1 MKKITSVLVLLLVL
15 TAGLVSAQGQAGS
28 NSSDPFDVQLRF
40 YKAALK
46 NYDLQAATVALYTM
60 QALKPER
67 SDLNDSLA
75 LLYFAGERWA
85 QAYLVGQ
92 AIVNGDP
99 KRNDMLEM
107 VAVSKQNLG
116 MIKESLA
123 DYEKLYGTEKSVYF
137 LYQMATLQ
145 YQLKRY
151 GECVASLDQILAN
164 ADADKQKVNIRVQG
178 GTQDVPMKA
187 AAYNVKGICALEL
200 NQPDAAK
207 DNFNKALQAYPDFV
221 LAKANL
227 ENLAKKQS
235 GGAATKPAA
244 GNTAKPA
251 TAPAAV
257 KH

>member
-1 MKKITSVLVLLLVL
+1 MTKFLFGFLLLL
-15 TAGLVSAQGQAGS
+15 ATGGNLVSAQAGA
-28 NSSDPFDVQLRF
+28 DPFDVQMRF
-40 YKAALK
+40 YKSALK

-67 SDLNDSLA
+67 ADLNDSLA
-75 LLYFAGERWA
+75 LLYFAGERYA

-92 AIVNGDP
+92 AIVNADP

-123 DYEKLYGTEKSVYF
+123 DYEKLYGAEKSVYF

-151 GECVASLDQILAN
+151 GECVSSLDQILAN
-164 ADADKQKVNIRVQG
+164 ADADKQKVSIRVQG
-178 GTQDVPMKA
+178 GSQEAPMKA

-200 NQPDAAK
+200 NQAAAAK
-207 DNFNKALQAYPDFV
+207 ENFNKALQLFPDFV

-227 ENLAKKQS
+227 ETMEKKQN
-235 GGAATKPAA
+235 GAAPAA
-244 GNTAKPA
+244 KTPTA
-251 TAPAAV
+251 TAPKTTAAPV

>member
-1 MKKITSVLVLLLVL
+1 MTKFIFGFLLMFVTGGNLLV
-15 TAGLVSAQGQAGS
+15 AQTS
-28 NSSDPFDVQLRF
+28 TDPFDVQMRF
-40 YKAALK
+40 YKSALK

-67 SDLNDSLA
+67 ADLNDSLA
-75 LLYFAGERWA
+75 LLYFAGERYA

-92 AIVNGDP
+92 AIVNADP

-123 DYEKLYGTEKSVYF
+123 DYEKLYAADKSVYF

-151 GECVASLDQILAN
+151 GECIASLDQILAS
-164 ADADKQKVNIRVQG
+164 ADADKQKVPTRVQNG
-178 GTQDVPMKA
+178 SQDAPMKA
-187 AAYNVKGICALEL
+187 AAYNVKGVCALEL
-200 NQPDAAK
+200 NQPEIAK
-207 DNFNKALQAYPDFV
+207 ENFNKALQIFPDFV
-221 LAKANL
+221 LAKTNL
-227 ENLAKKQS
+227 ETMEKKQN
-235 GGAATKPAA
+235 GAKPTATSATTKPAA
-244 GNTAKPA
+244 
-251 TAPAAV
+251 APV

>member
-1 MKKITSVLVLLLVL
+1 MTKFIFGFLLMLVTGGNLLV
-15 TAGLVSAQGQAGS
+15 AQTS
-28 NSSDPFDVQLRF
+28 TDPFDVQMRF
-40 YKAALK
+40 YKSALK

-67 SDLNDSLA
+67 ADLNDSLA
-75 LLYFAGERWA
+75 LLYFAGERYA

-92 AIVNGDP
+92 AIVNADP

-123 DYEKLYGTEKSVYF
+123 DYEKLYAADKSVYF

-151 GECVASLDQILAN
+151 GECIASLDQILAS
-164 ADADKQKVNIRVQG
+164 ADADKQKVPTRVQNG
-178 GTQDVPMKA
+178 SQDAPMKA
-187 AAYNVKGICALEL
+187 AAYNVKGVCALEL
-200 NQPDAAK
+200 NQPEIAK
-207 DNFNKALQAYPDFV
+207 ENFNKALQIFPDFV
-221 LAKANL
+221 LAKTNL
-227 ENLAKKQS
+227 ETMEKKQN
-235 GGAATKPAA
+235 GAKPAATSATTKPAA
-244 GNTAKPA
+244 
-251 TAPAAV
+251 APV

>member
-1 MKKITSVLVLLLVL
+1 MLAT
-15 TAGLVSAQGQAGS
+15 GS
-28 NSSDPFDVQLRF
+28 NLLFAQTSTDPFDVQLRF
-40 YKAALK
+40 YKSALK

-67 SDLNDSLA
+67 ADLNDSLA
-75 LLYFAGERWA
+75 LLYFAGERYA

-92 AIVNGDP
+92 AIVNADP

-123 DYEKLYGTEKSVYF
+123 DYEKLYGAEKSVYF

-164 ADADKQKVNIRVQG
+164 ADADKQKVSIRVQG
-178 GTQDVPMKA
+178 GSQEAPMKA
-187 AAYNVKGICALEL
+187 AAYNVKGICAMEL

-207 DNFNKALQAYPDFV
+207 ENFNKALQIFPDFV

-227 ENLAKKQS
+227 DTLEKKQH
-235 GGAATKPAA
+235 GDKAAASAA
-244 GNTAKPA
+244 SKPA
-251 TAPAAV
+251 TAPA

>member
-1 MKKITSVLVLLLVL
+1 MTKFTFGIVLFLAMSANLVF
-15 TAGLVSAQGQAGS
+15 GQA
-28 NSSDPFDVQLRF
+28 SSDPFDVQQRC

-67 SDLNDSLA
+67 ADLNDSLA
-75 LLYFAGERWA
+75 LLYFAGERYA
-85 QAYLVGQ
+85 QSYLVGQ
-92 AIVNGDP
+92 AIVNADH

-123 DYEKLYGTEKSVYF
+123 DYEKLYGAQKSVYF

-178 GTQDVPMKA
+178 GSQDVPMKA
-187 AAYNVKGICALEL
+187 ASYNVKGICAMEL
-200 NQPDAAK
+200 NQPEAAK
-207 DNFNKALQAYPDFV
+207 DNFTKAIAAFPDFV

-227 ENLAKKQS
+227 ETLEKKKT
-235 GGAATKPAA
+235 GAGATA
-244 GNTAKPA
+244 TKPA
-251 TAPAAV
+251 TAPAS
-257 KH
+257 KPK